1 MAYKKE
7 EFCFGLDLTGSCGD
21 TFSEFIESESMDL
34 GDAFFMGSNKR
45 KGPFVVVAEITYQRK
60 LSLLLGWDSA
70 I

>member
-45 KGPFVVVAEITYQRK
+45 KGPFVVVADIT
-60 LSLLLGWDSA
+60 
-70 I
+70 